1 MAARYLC
8 THDYTI
14 LARNYRTPFGEVDL
28 IAQKDGVLVYVEVKY
43 RSSNDYGDPLE
54 AVDRR
59 KQRQICKVANYHYAG
74 YAAGQEMD
82 CRFDVIGIYEP
93 GEPDVHIRT
102 DSTQNVGAAC
112 KRRTVCVYQQKGT
125 GAGRKGS
132 DCFFASGSGS
142 SGKYGCFGPD
152 ERT

>member
-1 MAARYLC
+1 MRPWQPGICAHMITQFLHAI
-8 THDYTI
+8 TGHH
-14 LARNYRTPFGEVDL
+14 FGEVDL

-82 CRFDVIGIYEP
+82 CRFDVIGILW
-93 GEPDVHIRT
+93 
-102 DSTQNVGAAC
+102 
-112 KRRTVCVYQQKGT
+112 
-125 GAGRKGS
+125 GRKYPAHPK
-132 DCFFASGSGS
+132 CILFQ
-142 SGKYGCFGPD
+142 
-152 ERT
+152 R

>member
-82 CRFDVIGIYEP
+82 CRFDVIGIY
-93 GEPDVHIRT
+93 GDGSIRHIP
-102 DSTQNVGAAC
+102 NAF
-112 KRRTVCVYQQKGT
+112 YGT
-125 GAGRKGS
+125 YGRKELFYHQRGWMQHRNVPEPES
-132 DCFFASGSGS
+132 EF
-142 SGKYGCFGPD
+142 YTW
-152 ERT
+152 R

>member
-82 CRFDVIGIYEP
+82 CRFDVIAYTGT
-93 GEPDVHIRT
+93 G
-102 DSTQNVGAAC
+102 
-112 KRRTVCVYQQKGT
+112 TVSGQKGT
-125 GAGRKGS
+125 GASAFVFSPSFGTYGRKELFYHQRGWMQHRNVS
-132 DCFFASGSGS
+132 ESESEF
-142 SGKYGCFGPD
+142 YTW
-152 ERT
+152 R

>member
-1 MAARYLC
+1 MNKRTIGTEYETMAARYLC

-74 YAAGQEMD
+74 YAAGQQ
-82 CRFDVIGIYEP
+82 FG
-93 GEPDVHIRT
+93 RT
-102 DSTQNVGAAC
+102 KTQIVFSTSVEQREVPIET
-112 KRRTVCVYQQKGT
+112 K
-125 GAGRKGS
+125 
-132 DCFFASGSGS
+132 
-142 SGKYGCFGPD
+142 D
-152 ERT
+152 E

>member
-1 MAARYLC
+1 MNKRTIGTEYETMAARYLC

-59 KQRQICKVANYHYAG
+59 SSARSVRLQIIIMQDMQQG
-74 YAAGQEMD
+74 
-82 CRFDVIGIYEP
+82 
-93 GEPDVHIRT
+93 
-102 DSTQNVGAAC
+102 
-112 KRRTVCVYQQKGT
+112 RRWTAVLM
-125 GAGRKGS
+125 
-132 DCFFASGSGS
+132 
-142 SGKYGCFGPD
+142 
-152 ERT
+152 

>member
-1 MAARYLC
+1 MNKRTIGTEYETMAARYLC

-82 CRFDVIGIYEP
+82 CRFDVIGIYGMEVS
-93 GEPDVHIRT
+93 GTSQMHFIFRGNRHG
-102 DSTQNVGAAC
+102 Q
-112 KRRTVCVYQQKGT
+112 RRFSVEK
-125 GAGRKGS
+125 
-132 DCFFASGSGS
+132 
-142 SGKYGCFGPD
+142 
-152 ERT
+152 

>member
-28 IAQKDGVLVYVEVKY
+28 
-43 RSSNDYGDPLE
+43 NDYGDPLE

-82 CRFDVIGIYEP
+82 CRFDVIGIY
-93 GEPDVHIRT
+93 GDGSIRHIPNAFYFQR
-102 DSTQNVGAAC
+102 
-112 KRRTVCVYQQKGT
+112 
-125 GAGRKGS
+125 
-132 DCFFASGSGS
+132 
-142 SGKYGCFGPD
+142 
-152 ERT
+152 

>member
-82 CRFDVIGIYEP
+82 CRFDVIGIYGDGSIRHIPNVILFSEVTDMDREDFQWKNKEHILELEQFQGKRDRGFHFCIFP
-93 GEPDVHIRT
+93 FFWHIR
-102 DSTQNVGAAC
+102 A
-112 KRRTVCVYQQKGT
+112 
-125 GAGRKGS
+125 
-132 DCFFASGSGS
+132 
-142 SGKYGCFGPD
+142 
-152 ERT
+152 

>member
-1 MAARYLC
+1 MNKRTLGTEYETMAARYLC

-82 CRFDVIGIYEP
+82 CRFDVIGIY
-93 GEPDVHIRT
+93 GDGSIRHIPNAFYFQR
-102 DSTQNVGAAC
+102 
-112 KRRTVCVYQQKGT
+112 
-125 GAGRKGS
+125 
-132 DCFFASGSGS
+132 
-142 SGKYGCFGPD
+142 
-152 ERT
+152 

>member
-82 CRFDVIGIYEP
+82 CRF
-93 GEPDVHIRT
+93 
-102 DSTQNVGAAC
+102 
-112 KRRTVCVYQQKGT
+112 GT
-125 GAGRKGS
+125 
-132 DCFFASGSGS
+132 FL
-142 SGKYGCFGPD
+142 
-152 ERT
+152 